1 MKKWM
6 AVLLAILILGLCGC
20 KNSGLAEKEEGEDE
34 ETTSVLQMTELTE
47 GELGDFAQMFST
59 EHTYGGEYWWYNMAM
74 TSEYARPEDLDL
86 YNFFY
91 NGFKDEVAG
100 PEEREKLEQAGL
112 WMELDIQKN
121 PREKMDQL
129 LKTYFGRSLE
139 QMSGVGLDGMIYLV
153 ETDSYYKCA
162 GDFNCGEGTV
172 FTRGY
177 RTEDGRVVLYYQNYL
192 GEEWVITLV
201 ETPEGAEM
209 PYYVF
214 SHMPEE

>member
-6 AVLLAILILGLCGC
+6 AILLAILILGLSGC
-20 KNSGLAEKEEGEDE
+20 KSSAMAENNEKEEE
-34 ETTSVLQMTELTE
+34 ETTSAPQMTDLTE
-47 GELGDFAQMFST
+47 EEMDAFAQMFSL
-59 EHTYGGEYWWYNMAM
+59 EHTYGGDYWWYNMAM
-74 TSEYARPEDLDL
+74 TSEYACPEDLDL

-100 PEEREKLEQAGL
+100 PEEREKLEQEGL

-121 PREKMDQL
+121 PREKMDAL
-129 LKTYFGRSLE
+129 LKTYFGLSLE
-139 QMSGVGLDGMIYLV
+139 QTNGVGLDGMIYLA

-162 GDFNCGEGTV
+162 GDFNCGEGAV

-192 GEEWVITLV
+192 DEEWVITL
-201 ETPEGAEM
+201 EQTPEGAEM

-214 SHMPEE
+214 SHMPNE